1 MELWPDGFMIPG
13 SSGRAEVP
21 AEYALEYLHFGDI
34 FGSSKVWPFFQI
46 IQLHGTKITVHVT

>member
-1 MELWPDGFMIPG
+1 MIPG